1 MVKTKSKYALE
12 YSSIAY
18 DNMADEKV
26 LYYPYNNELHKVRWR
41 ELVTKLGY
49 KQEDID
55 LLKWNFGYDTKLD
68 RIAYRHGVMKLSDK
82 KDFWYDFNGV
92 VHVDLYGRKKQPY
105 IAYHSRFERRQRGY
119 VALCGKRV
127 QEYVKELVKRDK
139 ALNSLYGD
147 VIKSGHAQ
155 VHHSLPWFS
164 QELKGNR
171 IGWFKV
177 LPADKHNE
185 LTTLLQ
191 RLENDI
197 RDYLDKA
204 PYMELWLG
212 K

>member
-12 YSSIAY
+12 YSSVAY
-18 DNMADEKV
+18 DDMASDMV
-26 LYYPYNNELHKVRWR
+26 LYYPYNNDLHKVRWH

-55 LLKWNFGYDTKLD
+55 LLKWNFGYDSKLD
-68 RIAYRHGVMKLSDK
+68 RIAYRHGVMSLSEN
-82 KDFWYDFNGV
+82 KDFWYDFNGL
-92 VHVDLYGRKKQPY
+92 VHVDLYGKKKQPY
-105 IAYHSRFERRQRGY
+105 IAYHSKSERRKRGY

-171 IGWFKV
+171 VGWFKI

-197 RDYLDKA
+197 RDYLDGA
-204 PYMELWLG
+204 PYMDIWLG